1 MINKTK
7 TVKKFKD
14 RDWQIEAFKIID
26 RCNCS
31 NKLEVIPIN
40 ACVGSGKTNVAA
52 YALGSFINTNKGK
65 KTIQVFVT
73 PRIKLCAQQA
83 KEIPEFIERK
93 FGLINSKDYDI
104 IRKDCTQHEL
114 NLSNEDFTSKHAI
127 IVICDES
134 LWGTDNNATD
144 PEKRW
149 HSWIKF
155 FEKRDKDGYVV
166 GNVIFD
172 ESHNFT
178 DNYEYIG
185 V

>member
-1 MINKTK
+1 MSLLMVFNK
-7 TVKKFKD
+7 
-14 RDWQIEAFKIID
+14 
-26 RCNCS
+26 N
-31 NKLEVIPIN
+31 NLE
-40 ACVGSGKTNVAA
+40 
-52 YALGSFINTNKGK
+52 Y
-65 KTIQVFVT
+65 
-73 PRIKLCAQQA
+73 
-83 KEIPEFIERK
+83 
-93 FGLINSKDYDI
+93 SKDYDI

-134 LWGTDNNATD
+134 LWGTDKNATD